1 MHAHVPPSEDVQAMK
16 DVLMLFAVNGITTIR
31 GMLGHPKHLE
41 LRASV
46 NNGEIIG
53 PRLYT
58 TGPSLNGYSVKT
70 EGDAERMV
78 REQKAAGYD
87 YLKLHPGLTMTTFP
101 VIIET
106 ANEVGIPFAGHVS
119 FRVGIWNAIKA
130 KYSSIDHLDGFI
142 EGMVPGIDTLTE
154 QQTGLFGMFI
164 ADRVDESKMPA
175 LLKGLKEHNIWVV
188 PTQALAERWFNPSY
202 TADDF
207 HADPNSK
214 YMSKEIVEQWVTSKN
229 NLVANE
235 QYQNAHIEH
244 FIDLRRRII
253 NACQDSGVNLLLGSD
268 APQVFNVPGFSAH
281 QELQYLVEAGLTPY
295 QALQTG
301 TVNVARYLGRA
312 DSGTLEPGKAA
323 DLVLISGNP
332 LIDISATQDIEG
344 VMLNGKWL
352 SKDYIT
358 RSLNALID

>member
-1 MHAHVPPSEDVQAMK
+1 MKTLLPVVPALLMVVCLKAQDPVDSRQQAIVITSVNVIPMDSERILTDQDLIIRDGEIEAIGKGLTYPKDALLIDGTGKYVIPGLAEMHAHVPPSEDVQAMK

-87 YLKLHPGLTMTTFP
+87 YLKLHPGLTMSTFP
-101 VIIET
+101 VIVET

-119 FRVGIWNAIKA
+119 FRVGIWQAIDA
-130 KYSSIDHLDGFI
+130 EYSSIDHLDGFI

-235 QYQNAHIEH
+235 Q
-244 FIDLRRRII
+244 
-253 NACQDSGVNLLLGSD
+253 
-268 APQVFNVPGFSAH
+268 
-281 QELQYLVEAGLTPY
+281 
-295 QALQTG
+295 
-301 TVNVARYLGRA
+301 
-312 DSGTLEPGKAA
+312 
-323 DLVLISGNP
+323 
-332 LIDISATQDIEG
+332 
-344 VMLNGKWL
+344 
-352 SKDYIT
+352 
-358 RSLNALID
+358 